1 MTQASENL
9 PQHLQHSTSLTTRL
23 SEAES
28 ALAPINAKSGTAEL
42 MACLTLVA
50 PSGMSTEDR
59 QAWVAVAKQTLSGI
73 PGDLLQFGCK
83 KARETCR
90 FASEIVPTIM
100 AEVGDIWERRKRTL
114 ATLKIQ
120 WDQRNMPRLTHEEL
134 EYVGAEQMRELLK
147 QLRKAA

>member
-1 MTQASENL
+1 MTQESENL
-9 PQHLQHSTSLTTRL
+9 PQLSQHSTFLTTRL
-23 SEAES
+23 SEAETS
-28 ALAPINAKSGTAEL
+28 LAPINAKAGTAEL

-50 PSGMSTEDR
+50 PSGMTAQDR

-100 AEVGDIWERRKRTL
+100 SEVGDIWERRKRTL
-114 ATLKIQ
+114 ATLKVQ
-120 WDQRNMPRLTHEEL
+120 WNQRNMPRLEQKEP
-134 EYVGAEQMRELLK
+134 EYVRPEQIAELIKSLSR
-147 QLRKAA
+147 AA

>member
-1 MTQASENL
+1 
-9 PQHLQHSTSLTTRL
+9 
-23 SEAES
+23 
-28 ALAPINAKSGTAEL
+28 